1 METAYDWLSLAVFA
15 GIIVLFLQRSSMDN
29 PPDRMIDYLPPAI
42 GCAIANQA
50 GNYGVKND
58 SLAMHAVGV
67 GLLIAVVVYVVLV
80 LKPNFKQP

>member
-1 METAYDWLSLAVFA
+1 MDTAYDWLSLALFA

-50 GNYGVKND
+50 GNYGVRND
-58 SLAMHAVGV
+58 SLLMQLVGIA
-67 GLLIAVVVYVVLV
+67 LLLGVIVYVLLV
-80 LKPNFKQP
+80 LKPKFK